1 LKENFRKMAGM
12 KKIGRNE
19 KCPCRSGKKYK
30 HCCAL
35 KPQSIMKPMDPEN
48 AARVTLQA
56 AVDVVLAAAVE
67 KKTVFRELGVF
78 ILFSTPAGDAWL
90 LEITDSDCVQ
100 LARDGHILDVSIE
113 ESPETI
119 VVDWTHGFALK
130 DRRLEVAFYEDKT
143 TTVLADA
150 PTGAIKSAIR
160 RIRKR
165 NSPEILGR
173 VHLDS
178 DPVPETDQA

>member
-1 LKENFRKMAGM
+1 MAGI

-35 KPQSIMKPMDPEN
+35 KPQVVMKPMAPEN
-48 AARVTLQA
+48 VARVTLKDM
-56 AVDVVLAAAVE
+56 VDQILAAAVE
-67 KKTVFRELGVF
+67 KKQVFRELGVF
-78 ILFSTPAGDAWL
+78 LLFSTLAGDAWL
-90 LEITDSDCVQ
+90 LEITESDCVQ
-100 LARDGHILDVSIE
+100 LARGGQLLDVSIE

-119 VVDWTHGFALK
+119 VVDWTHAFVLK
-130 DRRLEVAFYEDKT
+130 DRRLEVTFYEEKST
-143 TTVLADA
+143 IVVPNA

-165 NSPEILGR
+165 HSQELLDQ
-173 VHLDS
+173 VHVDS
-178 DPVPETDQA
+178 VAEPHQA